1 MSTDRWVLEP
11 MDAASDLAAVR
22 EVDRNSFP
30 HPWTVEMFQRE
41 LERRDISHVFVIRT
55 RDATVVGYCAVGVV
69 VDELHINNLAVGP
82 RWRRHGAGTALLQHV
97 MSAAIRLGARRA
109 TLEVRASNTA
119 ARRLY
124 EQAGFRVA
132 GVREGY
138 YSRPMDDALVL
149 WREFA
154 GVRGRA

>member
-1 MSTDRWVLEP
+1 
-11 MDAASDLAAVR
+11 
-22 EVDRNSFP
+22 
-30 HPWTVEMFQRE
+30 
-41 LERRDISHVFVIRT
+41 
-55 RDATVVGYCAVGVV
+55 
-69 VDELHINNLAVGP
+69 
-82 RWRRHGAGTALLQHV
+82 
-97 MSAAIRLGARRA
+97 MSAAIRLGARDA

-138 YSRPMDDALVL
+138 YSRPVDDALVL

-154 GVRGRA
+154 GALETAPTV